1 VREALVKLVHS
12 TYTLRE
18 VNVMVAAKRERPL
31 REERLGFRVD
41 EPTKALIERAAQL
54 ERRKLTDFCMTALAE
69 AARRTIAEHETLVLS
84 ERDRAVF
91 FDTLVNPPASNERLQ
106 RAFAEHKR
114 RVVR

>member
-1 VREALVKLVHS
+1 M
-12 TYTLRE
+12 TTT
-18 VNVMVAAKRERPL
+18 AKREHRL

-54 ERRKLTDFCMTALAE
+54 ERRKLTDFCMTALTD
-69 AARRTIAEHETLVLS
+69 AARRTIAEHETIMLS

-91 FDTLVNPPASNERLQ
+91 FDTLVNPPASNERLE
-106 RAFAEHKR
+106 RAFAEHQR

>member
-1 VREALVKLVHS
+1 MTAPKQSR
-12 TYTLRE
+12 R
-18 VNVMVAAKRERPL
+18 L

-41 EPTKALIERAAQL
+41 ESTKALIERAAQL
-54 ERRKLTDFCMTALAE
+54 ERRKLTDFCMTALTE
-69 AARRTIAEHETLVLS
+69 AARRTIAEHETLMLS

-91 FDTLVNPPASNERLQ
+91 FDTLVNPPAFNERLD

>member
-1 VREALVKLVHS
+1 MA
-12 TYTLRE
+12 T
-18 VNVMVAAKRERPL
+18 AAKHGRRL

-54 ERRKLTDFCMTALAE
+54 ERRKLTDFCMTALTD

-84 ERDRAVF
+84 DRDRAVF
-91 FDTLVNPPASNERLQ
+91 FDVLVNPPAPSERLQ
-106 RAFAEHKR
+106 RALAEHKR